1 MIARELKQTLTMTA
15 SIVALV
21 ASLGF
26 QGHAQAAPPEI
37 SPAPELQKLNST
49 FAQLSEKLS
58 PSVINIYT
66 KSQSKTQLPKRYP
79 GLPQEDFD
87 FFFEHP
93 FAPQQEVQALGSGFI
108 IDSEGYI
115 VTNAHVVHMAGKDVD
130 EVMVKFNGEENSR
143 GHAAKIV
150 GVDPATDVA
159 VLKLLSKK
167 DGLQPAKLGDSEKSK
182 VGEWVLAIGNPYGHT
197 HTVTQG
203 IISAKGRSLEGTRT
217 DFLQTSASIN
227 PGNSG
232 GPLFNVAGEVVG
244 INTAIDPRAQGI
256 GFAIPINTAKHIIT
270 QLKDTGKVKRPW
282 LGISIQNVTEELSG
296 YLKMKESTGVL
307 VSEVVQ
313 GTPAEKA
320 GIEPY
325 DIITKV
331 DGKNVNKARDLIQAI
346 EKFPVGHKTKVEVL
360 RNNKA
365 KILEVVLG
373 EQPAQPT

>member
-1 MIARELKQTLTMTA
+1 MIAREFKHILTITI
-15 SIVALV
+15 STVALV
-21 ASLGF
+21 ATLGF
-26 QGHAQAAPPEI
+26 QGHAQTNPPEVQV
-37 SPAPELQKLNST
+37 APELIQLNST

-66 KSQSKTQLPKRYP
+66 KSQTKPQIPRRYP

-87 FFFEHP
+87 FFFEQP
-93 FAPQQEVQALGSGFI
+93 FGPQREVQALGSGFI
-108 IDSEGYI
+108 IDKEGYI
-115 VTNAHVVHMAGKDVD
+115 VTNAHVVHMAGHNVD
-130 EVMVKFNGEENSR
+130 EVMVKFNGEENSK
-143 GHAAKIV
+143 GHLAKIV
-150 GVDPATDVA
+150 GVDQATDVA
-159 VLKLLSKK
+159 VLKLVQKK
-167 DGLQPAKLGDSEKSK
+167 DGLQPAKLGDSEKSR

-232 GPLFNVAGEVVG
+232 GPLFNIAGEVVG

-256 GFAIPINTAKHIIT
+256 GFAIPINTAKHIIS

-296 YLKMKESTGVL
+296 YLKMKDPSGVL
-307 VSEVVQ
+307 VGEVAQ

-325 DIITKV
+325 DIITKI
-331 DGKNVNKARDLIQAI
+331 DGKNVKTTRELVQVI
-346 EKFPVGHKTKVEVL
+346 EQFPVGHKTKVEVL

-365 KILEVVLG
+365 KILEVILG